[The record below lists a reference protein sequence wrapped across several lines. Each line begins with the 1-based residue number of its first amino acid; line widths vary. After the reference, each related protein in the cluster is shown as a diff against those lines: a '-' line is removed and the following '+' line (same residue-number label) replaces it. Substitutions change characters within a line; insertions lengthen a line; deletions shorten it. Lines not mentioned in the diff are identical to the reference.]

1 MRKKAARSQT
11 VSLSVG
17 SGSSSGSSVEAR
29 SGAPARPPETLAQG
43 LLILVELAAEWPE
56 LSVNEPTPRRVLSQ
70 LEGESPAQF
79 AARVAGQLDSL
90 FGRGIALGT
99 VALACN
105 ERLDAAA
112 ETARRK
118 LCGLALGA
126 MAKQK
131 NGKVCLT
138 ASERSSARLRQGL
151 TTLSQGLFEEWRTAG
166 LEVKVVVGPE
176 HAPAPASQVF
186 AYTARVA

>member
-1 MRKKAARSQT
+1 MRKKAARSPRT
-11 VSLSVG
+11 
-17 SGSSSGSSVEAR
+17 
-29 SGAPARPPETLAQG
+29 PPTLAHEAEIPAASG
-43 LLILVELAAEWPE
+43 LLILVELGAEWPE
-56 LSVNEPTPRRVLSQ
+56 IAIDQPAPRRVLSQ
-70 LEGESPAQF
+70 LDGETPAQF
-79 AARVAGQLDSL
+79 ATRIGGLLEGL
-90 FGRGIALGT
+90 FGRGVALGT

-118 LCGLALGA
+118 ICGLALGA

-151 TTLSQGLFEEWRTAG
+151 TTLSQGLFDEWRTAG
-166 LEVKVVVGPE
+166 LEVRVAVGPE
-176 HAPAPASQVF
+176 RAPAQQPQVF